1 VALAKSRIGGVTT
14 MQMRR
19 ADQDPAHVGVKWTCS
34 LCDITYRTQDVNP
47 RCPMCEMY
55 KERVEFLRQLA
66 AAEAKAEELQEQL
79 DRATANVDFVV
90 AIQNATELL
99 NPEDMAWLKSV
110 LYRWRESKN
119 MTLEAIEGR
128 HGPKGFLAVWR
139 DGATEE
145 HMATS
150 VGGVAIAG
158 ILRDVSQGF
167 GKSVGLMTVAKAM
180 APHLKGAM

>member
-1 VALAKSRIGGVTT
+1 MANYAKKAGATT
-14 MQMRR
+14 LQMRR
-19 ADQDPAHVGVKWTCS
+19 ADQDKSLPGTKWTCS
-34 LCDITYRTQDVNP
+34 LCEITYRTQDVNP
-47 RCPMCEMY
+47 RCPLCEMY
-55 KERVEFLRQLA
+55 KERVEFHNRLA
-66 AAEAKAEELQEQL
+66 EYEKQIADLEEQL
-79 DRATANVDFVV
+79 HRATANVDFVV
-90 AIQNATELL
+90 AVQNAADLL
-99 NPEDMAWLKSV
+99 NTEDMAWLKSV

-128 HGPKGFLAVWR
+128 NGPKGFIAEWR
-139 DGATEE
+139 DGTSEQ

-180 APHLKGAM
+180 SQHLKGAM

>member
-1 VALAKSRIGGVTT
+1 VALTKSRSGVTT
-14 MQMRR
+14 LQMRR
-19 ADQDPAHVGVKWTCS
+19 ANQDDTRPGMIKWTCS
-34 LCDITYRTQDVNP
+34 LCDITYRTDEKSP
-47 RCPMCEMY
+47 HCPMCEMY
-55 KERVEFLRQLA
+55 KERVEFLNRMA
-66 AAEAKAEELQEQL
+66 EAEAKVAELQEQL

-99 NPEDMAWLKSV
+99 GPEDMAWLKSV

-119 MTLEAIEGR
+119 MTLETIEGR
-128 HGPKGFLAVWR
+128 NGPKGFLASWR
-139 DGATEE
+139 DGTAEE
-145 HMATS
+145 HMVTS

-180 APHLKGAM
+180 AQHLKGAM